1 MHHNALALTSA
12 RRQRMS
18 KHHDFTHR
26 RRVLA
31 GAITLALAA
40 CGGGGNEEGMA
51 PGRAAAM
58 TAEPV
63 APAKLAS
70 TSMATSTAANAEAGL
85 ADAAVAA
92 VLDPALARTPELF
105 ETSRLAERRTV
116 ITGDRL
122 WQLGTADGT
131 YPAAG
136 FHSRGEMGGFW
147 TPAVKLLDGVWF
159 TVDDTWAGPAVRT
172 TNGWGYTRTD
182 LPKINGV
189 AASRTDFVPD
199 GLAAGLIA
207 LTLSSATTRTVALS
221 IDAHSELM
229 SAYPWG
235 ETMPSQ
241 STVNLPDSA
250 TIERGRLLFRDQGT
264 PPGPNQLPHDWAA
277 AVGSRLSPVRAAIG
291 SGFRGP
297 QSPPVI
303 CPASGPSAP
312 PQPDRCDDTAYG
324 KGAGGRLTYRVPLTA
339 GQPTTVWFAVAGSQ
353 TGPAAAREVLATA
366 LRDPA
371 RLLAEKVAARQAVAS
386 YTTVD
391 LPGNPLLARSVEW
404 AKQNLADSVQEARDL
419 QLRVT
424 RAGTEYPAPAATLDS
439 ARWFGA
445 GWPDYTWLFGTDGEY
460 TAFAAVAGGQFETA
474 KAHLRA
480 LRDVSDRV
488 NAGSGKIVHEV
499 TPDGAVY
506 FGANDDAGNTDESSK
521 FPSAVALL
529 WRWSGD
535 RRFLE
540 DLYPAARGA
549 MRFVA
554 SLDADGDGWP
564 EGLGNVEREGMGEEK
579 LDNAVYTIRG
589 YADLADLA
597 GAIGDRATARWAT
610 SKAAD
615 MLRRFESTWWYA
627 ASGARAYAD
636 SLDDP
641 GNAQVFQR
649 HWIGLT
655 PTDAVLPRGLAG
667 LRSGPVASIAHG
679 NATLAQHERPCFTGE
694 NGLFHTGTGPTSA
707 AGGNPGASCDSVVSA
722 VASERN
728 IFTLNSA
735 IAAVSEGNFGRLAP
749 QRVYSNANA
758 RAQLDAAIWETPGAM
773 PEIVPS
779 PDFGA
784 NIDRK
789 FTERSMALQA
799 WGTYGVLWPVVAQQ
813 LGVEPDAGRAAL
825 RVVPQLPPGQNK
837 VAGRTIRV
845 GTGTIDVSATR
856 AGKALR
862 TDVVRHVRLALT
874 AGIVLP
880 PGSAVMHATL
890 DGRRIT
896 PVLVRTARGM
906 EAVVTLPPGTGA
918 TSLVVWTL

>member
-1 MHHNALALTSA
+1 MN
-12 RRQRMS
+12 MP
-18 KHHDFTHR
+18 HDLIHR
-26 RRVLA
+26 RTVLA
-31 GAITLALAA
+31 GTITLALAA
-40 CGGGGNEEGMA
+40 CGGGNEGSLTGSGTAE
-51 PGRAAAM
+51 RAAA
-58 TAEPV
+58 AK
-63 APAKLAS
+63 PA
-70 TSMATSTAANAEAGL
+70 TAADTASAL
-85 ADAAVAA
+85 VADAAAA
-92 VLDPALARTPELF
+92 AVDVLDPALARTAELS
-105 ETSRLAERRTV
+105 EMSRLAERRTV

-136 FHSRGEMGGFW
+136 FHTRGEMGGFW

-159 TVDDTWAGPAVRT
+159 SIDGTWAGPARRT
-172 TNGWGYTRTD
+172 TSGWGYTRAD
-182 LPKINGV
+182 LPARNGV
-189 AASRTDFVPD
+189 SASRTDFVPD
-199 GLAAGLIA
+199 GLEAGLIGM
-207 LTLSSATTRTVALS
+207 TLRSATTRTVTLTV
-221 IDAHSELM
+221 DAHSELM
-229 SAYPWG
+229 GAYPWG

-264 PPGPNQLPHDWAA
+264 PPGPNALAHDWAA
-277 AVGSRLSPVRAAIG
+277 AVGSNLSPVRAAVG
-291 SGFRGP
+291 SAFRGP
-297 QSPPVI
+297 QDPPVI
-303 CPASGPSAP
+303 CPASGPTAP

-324 KGAGGRLTYRVPLTA
+324 KGAGGRLSYRVKLMA

-353 TGPAAAREVLATA
+353 TGPAAARETLTSA

-371 RLLAEKVAARQAVAS
+371 RLLAEKVAAREAFAR
-386 YTTVD
+386 YTKVD

-404 AKQNLADSVQEARDL
+404 SKQNLADSVQEARDL

-424 RAGTEYPAPAATLDS
+424 RAGTEYPAPVATLDQ

-460 TAFAAVAGGQFETA
+460 TAFAAVAAGQFDTA

-488 NAGSGKIVHEV
+488 NGGSGKIVHEV

-540 DLYPAARGA
+540 DLYPASVGA

-554 SLDADGDGWP
+554 ALDVDGDGWP
-564 EGLGNVEREGMGEEK
+564 EGLGNVERAGMGEEK

-589 YADLADLA
+589 YADLADMARAL
-597 GAIGDRATARWAT
+597 GDSATARWAT

-615 MLRRFESTWWYA
+615 LLRRFESTWWYG
-627 ASGARAYAD
+627 ASGAQSYAD
-636 SLDDP
+636 SLSDP
-641 GNAQVFQR
+641 GNVRVFQR

-679 NATLAQHERPCFTGE
+679 NATLEQHERPCFTGE

-707 AGGNPGASCDSVVSA
+707 AGGNPGASCDGVLSEVP
-722 VASERN
+722 SERN

-735 IAAVSEGNFGRLAP
+735 IAAVSEGNFGRLGP
-749 QRVYSNANA
+749 QRLYSNANA
-758 RAQLDAAIWETPGAM
+758 RAQLDPSIWETPGAM

-813 LGVEPDAGRAAL
+813 LGVDPDAARGAL
-825 RVVPQLPPGQNK
+825 RVVPQLPPGQGK
-837 VAGRTIRV
+837 VAGKAIRI
-845 GTGTIDVSATR
+845 GAGSIDVTATR
-856 AGKALR
+856 SGKMLR
-862 TDVVRHVRLALT
+862 TDVVRNLRLTLT
-874 AGIVLP
+874 AGVVLP
-880 PGSAVMHATL
+880 ARSGVVHATL

-896 PVLVRTARGM
+896 PVLVETARGT

-918 TSLVVWTL
+918 TSLVVWVM